1 MQGFQDKVA
10 FIWAVADLLR
20 GDYKQSEYGRVIL
33 PFTVLRRLD
42 CVLEPNKQAVLDAAQ
57 KHAGSPEAVRD
68 KMLLRAAGTNFYNQH
83 KLDFR
88 RLLDDPNNIA
98 HNLTSYIHAF
108 SPNARDILEH
118 FRFEKEIAHLD
129 KNDLLYLVVQKFCEI
144 DLHPDVVS
152 GMQMGYIFEELIR
165 KFSEQSNETAG
176 EHFTPREVIRL
187 MVNLLFIEDADLLTK
202 ELALARSEMRE
213 NLAQTRRGAM
223 AVSAG
228 GVVLVGGYIVLLLA
242 AVYALSLVV
251 APWAAALIVGGIAAI
266 AGYAMVKSGSRQFSA
281 HDLKPERTIDS
292 IHKDADAIRRAR
304 HEYH

>member
-1 MQGFQDKVA
+1 MNSRPDNDPDFDTRHASSAYGVDRSRTTGS
-10 FIWAVADLLR
+10 LLH
-20 GDYKQSEYGRVIL
+20 EV
-33 PFTVLRRLD
+33 
-42 CVLEPNKQAVLDAAQ
+42 
-57 KHAGSPEAVRD
+57 
-68 KMLLRAAGTNFYNQH
+68 M
-83 KLDFR
+83 
-88 RLLDDPNNIA
+88 
-98 HNLTSYIHAF
+98 
-108 SPNARDILEH
+108 
-118 FRFEKEIAHLD
+118 
-129 KNDLLYLVVQKFCEI
+129 
-144 DLHPDVVS
+144 
-152 GMQMGYIFEELIR
+152 
-165 KFSEQSNETAG
+165 
-176 EHFTPREVIRL
+176 REVP
-187 MVNLLFIEDADLLTK
+187 DLLTK